1 MHIAYTPEQE
11 RLRQELRDYFGRLM
25 TDEVR
30 AAIEGTTESDYGDG
44 DAYRAVVRQLGA
56 DGWLALGWPR
66 EYGGRGGT
74 MLDQLI
80 FTDEAA
86 IARVPVPF
94 LTINTVGPTIMRFG
108 TPAQKSFYLP
118 RIAAGQIHFSIG
130 YSEPSAGTDLASL
143 RTTARRD
150 GDEYVIDGQ
159 KMWTSL
165 IQYAD
170 YVWLACRTDPS
181 APRHKGLSIIIV
193 PTDAE
198 GFSWTPVPTVAGV
211 VTSATYYSSVRVPA
225 ASLVGEE
232 NQGWPLITN
241 QLNHERVALTSAA
254 PVMAALAAVREWA
267 GATKMA
273 DGRRVID
280 AEWVRVN
287 LARVHAKAEFLKLM
301 NWRIASSPNA
311 SGGVWGGRP
320 PGQAELGPG
329 EASATKVYGTEF
341 AVEAYRLLMEVL
353 GADALVRS
361 GSPGSVLAGRI
372 ERAHR
377 AALILTFGG
386 GTNEVQRDI
395 IAAAGLGLPAAR
407 RLRRFRWIS
416 PLARRKPNSPG
427 WRGRSS
433 PSGITH
439 GRTSRRPGCSRPG
452 CPSLWAERDSGSLSS
467 ARCCLRSAGPR
478 RRCPT
483 SRRRCSARARSPRSG
498 PRSSSGGGPRR
509 PGTGRWC

>member
-1 MHIAYTPEQE
+1 MQIAYTPQQEQ
-11 RLRQELRDYFGRLM
+11 LRRELRHYFGRLM

-30 AAIEGTTESDYGDG
+30 AALADGTDGDYGGG
-44 DAYRAVVRQLGA
+44 DAYRAVVRRLGA
-56 DGWLALGWPR
+56 DGWLALGWPQ
-66 EYGGRGGT
+66 EHGGRGGT

-118 RIAAGQIHFSIG
+118 RIAAGELHFSIG
-130 YSEPSAGTDLASL
+130 YSEPEAGTDLASL
-143 RTTARRD
+143 RTTATRE
-150 GDEYVIDGQ
+150 GDDYVIDGQ

-181 APRHKGLSIIIV
+181 AHRHKGLSIIIV
-193 PTDAE
+193 PTSAE
-198 GFSWTPVPTVAGV
+198 GFSWTPVGTVAGV

-225 ASLVGEE
+225 SSLVGEE

-254 PVMAALAAVREWA
+254 PVLSALASVRDWA
-267 GATKMA
+267 REAKLA

-280 AEWVRVN
+280 AEWVRLN

-301 NWRIASSPNA
+301 NWRIAST
-311 SGGVWGGRP
+311 GVV
-320 PGQAELGPG
+320 GPAA
-329 EASATKVYGTEF
+329 ASATKVYGTEF

-353 GADALVRS
+353 GASALVRS
-361 GSPGSVLAGRI
+361 GSPGEVLAGRI
-372 ERAHR
+372 ERLHR
-377 AALILTFGG
+377 AALVLTFGG

-407 RLRRFRWIS
+407 R
-416 PLARRKPNSPG
+416 
-427 WRGRSS
+427 
-433 PSGITH
+433 
-439 GRTSRRPGCSRPG
+439 
-452 CPSLWAERDSGSLSS
+452 
-467 ARCCLRSAGPR
+467 
-478 RRCPT
+478 
-483 SRRRCSARARSPRSG
+483 
-498 PRSSSGGGPRR
+498 
-509 PGTGRWC
+509 